1 MINQVNLSD
10 AKDIW
15 DATVTKNSLRV
26 PFLTHVWHT
35 NWKNILG
42 GEFEPLYLV
51 IDDEIVAPFVRDG
64 AKVIFSG
71 GAEVA
76 DYLDLIGPDGKK
88 GAAWEQI
95 FPFLKNIH
103 CTSLDLRNVPEN
115 SPTLTYFKNQPSAEI
130 HKEDTT
136 PKLQLPA
143 SWELYTESLDRKYRH
158 ELERKIRKFEREH
171 IDAQLI
177 ESTDPAADIDILL
190 NLMDKDE
197 EKSKFLTS
205 DMKSFFRK
213 TAETYTQTISLLI
226 ITMGDKKAAATLSFI
241 DNGVSYLY
249 NSGFD
254 KNCCPN
260 AGFYL
265 KALALKDAIGKN
277 VREYNFL
284 QGDERYKYEL
294 GGKDFFVYTINAPLT

>member
-15 DATVTKNSLRV
+15 DTAVTKNNLTV
-26 PFLTHVWHT
+26 PFLAHTWHT

-42 GEFEPLYLV
+42 KNLEPLYLSV
-51 IDDEIVAPFVRDG
+51 DGEIIAPFVRNG
-64 AKVIFSG
+64 TQVIFSG

-76 DYLDLIGPDGKK
+76 DYLDLVGPDGKK
-88 GAAWEQI
+88 SVAWEQI
-95 FPFLKNIH
+95 LPFLKNLH
-103 CTSLDLRNVPEN
+103 CTSLALRNVPEN
-115 SPTLTYFKNQPSAEI
+115 SPTLTYFKNQPTAEI
-130 HKEDTT
+130 RKEDTT
-136 PKLQLPA
+136 PRLRLPA

-171 IDAQLI
+171 IDAQLS
-177 ESTDPAADIDILL
+177 ESTDPAVDIDILL

-197 EKSKFLTS
+197 EKSKFLTPE
-205 DMKSFFRK
+205 MKSFFRK
-213 TAETYTQTISLLI
+213 TAESFAANISLLI

-265 KALALKDAIGKN
+265 KAITLKDAIQKN
-277 VREYNFL
+277 IREYNFL

-294 GGKDFFVYTINAPLT
+294 GGKDFFVYSVNAPLP